1 MSRRVFFRQL
11 LCMGGHCGPYTTR
24 EVATFHIESWLP
36 LPINA
41 SYEPQESPDPVESP
55 EE

>member
-24 EVATFHIESWLP
+24 EVATFRRVL
-36 LPINA
+36 A
-41 SYEPQESPDPVESP
+41 SYLCPSVVTLVDPIVAL
-55 EE
+55 